1 MENVYN
7 FVKDWIRVWNSRDI
21 SAILSHYAD
30 DVEVTS
36 PMIRISGYSDS
47 STIKGKD
54 EVGRYWKEALKK
66 FPDLNFELIDYAS
79 GENCVTIFY
88 ISVSDLLAMETLW
101 LDENRKIKKVNVCY
115 RPI

>member
-36 PMIRISGYSDS
+36 PMIRISGYSDN

-101 LDENRKIKKVNVCY
+101 LDKNRKIKKVNVCY